1 MYLYKSLVW
10 GIHKDKSLDLGI
22 LYKQSQKWT
31 KKWKLIPM
39 KILIAI
45 NVAVADDIKF
55 LSRQI

>member
-10 GIHKDKSLDLGI
+10 GIHTDKSLDLGI